1 MSISIQVRETIASL
15 LHQALV
21 PLMALAGASSILQE
35 NPPQEIAKHLSIL
48 YESSNQVRNN
58 VRDIFR
64 DPDENFDLISPA
76 KSALQL
82 RELSS
87 QWKEDIKIISNILTQ
102 LQEMRLSG
110 FRLDDAELD
119 KILENMPKAL
129 RGFERYL
136 EYFSKVEEKDLL
148 HWDNEKILRLRHHDD
163 T

>member
-110 FRLDDAELD
+110 F
-119 KILENMPKAL
+119 
-129 RGFERYL
+129 
-136 EYFSKVEEKDLL
+136 
-148 HWDNEKILRLRHHDD
+148 
-163 T
+163 